1 VLTTAR
7 CVRSPQRSDLYYFYP
22 VKQWLVADPTRVQTG
37 AGLGCTPTDHFG
49 SMPRHLARL
58 YASAAEVLFDRNL
71 SVARFRALPHMCH
84 CGVVLQPECFMPGW
98 LTLRGVAVDNV
109 CDHGYELWRH
119 TREFPNGTLTD
130 FAWNVLPGP
139 LVDPGSAPWSERTPC
154 SNATRATP

>member
-1 VLTTAR
+1 
-7 CVRSPQRSDLYYFYP
+7 
-22 VKQWLVADPTRVQTG
+22 
-37 AGLGCTPTDHFG
+37 
-49 SMPRHLARL
+49 
-58 YASAAEVLFDRNL
+58 
-71 SVARFRALPHMCH
+71 MCH

-109 CDHGYELWRH
+109 CDHEYELWRH